1 MEFVNQRDSIQLQ
14 LLLVEGCLN
23 HKQFV
28 IYVVINL
35 LHESFGPKYNVYQ
48 NKLTNLEDRDPGPP
62 EPLTNN
68 YNSDINL
75 DILSETLRR
84 MWP

>member
-1 MEFVNQRDSIQLQ
+1 MDFYLMEFVNQRDSIQLQ
-14 LLLVEGCLN
+14 LLLVEGCLFSFFKLS

-48 NKLTNLEDRDPGPP
+48 NQLTNLEGRDPGPP
-62 EPLTNN
+62 ETFDPH
-68 YNSDINL
+68 DIR
-75 DILSETLRR
+75 S
-84 MWP
+84 

>member
-1 MEFVNQRDSIQLQ
+1 MDFYLMEFVNQRDSIQLQ

-48 NKLTNLEDRDPGPP
+48 NQLTNLEGRDPGPP
-62 EPLTNN
+62 ETFDPH
-68 YNSDINL
+68 DIR
-75 DILSETLRR
+75 S
-84 MWP
+84 

>member
-1 MEFVNQRDSIQLQ
+1 MDFYLMEFVNQRDSIQLQ

-28 IYVVINL
+28 IYVVIINL

-48 NKLTNLEDRDPGPP
+48 NQFTNLEGRDPGPP
-62 EPLTNN
+62 ETFDPH
-68 YNSDINL
+68 DIR
-75 DILSETLRR
+75 S
-84 MWP
+84 